1 MRIATWNLNTWI
13 NRKGGISNDR
23 LWQWAE
29 DNLGADIVIFTEA
42 ATPPPASITQ
52 HGWTAVHRRGGIPN
66 RSGWGTVIAARNM
79 RIEYITHVGK
89 DKQYELDHFYPGS
102 LTAADISIGHDYFA
116 TVIGLYLPYRKNS
129 AKQFIGHPE
138 QDLVEMNMDFVQLH
152 LDRGADLIV
161 AGDLNTEYDE
171 IPETLSELAQGRL
184 ELVDPFKGI
193 EMDTYKQSWNEDGFF
208 KMDYLYMSKQLAKK
222 VASKKCGQ
230 KDFPTAFDISD
241 HAPLL
246 VELIQ

>member
-13 NRKGGISNDR
+13 NRKDGISNDQ

-42 ATPPPASITQ
+42 ATPPPASIAQ

-79 RIEYITHVGK
+79 RIEHVTHVGK
-89 DKQYELDHFYPGS
+89 DKKYELDTFFPGS
-102 LTAADISIGHDYFA
+102 FTAADVYVENDYFA
-116 TVIGLYLPYRKNS
+116 TVIGLYLPYRKDS
-129 AKQFIGHPE
+129 AKQFIDHPE
-138 QDLVEMNMDFVQLH
+138 QDLRTMNMDFIQLH

-161 AGDLNTEYDE
+161 AGDLNSEYDN
-171 IPETLSELAQGRL
+171 IPKRLAKLAGGKY
-184 ELVDPFKGI
+184 ELVDPFEDI
-193 EMDTYKQSWNEDGFF
+193 DMVTYQQSWTTNGFF

-222 VASKKCGQ
+222 IISKKCGQ

-246 VELIQ
+246 VELN

>member
-13 NRKGGISNDR
+13 NRKEGISNEQS
-23 LWQWAE
+23 WQWAE
-29 DNLGADIVIFTEA
+29 ENLEADLVIFTEA
-42 ATPPPASITQ
+42 ATPPPPSIAKL
-52 HGWTAVHRRGGIPN
+52 GWQAIHRRGGIPN

-79 RIEYITHVGK
+79 RIDQVTHVGK
-89 DKQYELDHFYPGS
+89 DNQYELDRFYPGS
-102 LTAADISIGHDYFA
+102 LTAADVYIGHDYFA

-138 QDLVEMNMDFVQLH
+138 QDLMAMNMDFVQLH

-171 IPETLSELAQGRL
+171 IPEALSDLARGKQ
-184 ELVDPFKGI
+184 ELVDPFNGI
-193 EMDTYKQSWNEDGFF
+193 DMITYKQSWTTNGFF
-208 KMDYLYMSKQLAKK
+208 KMDYLYMSKHLAKK
-222 VASKKCGQ
+222 VSSKKFGD
-230 KDFPTAFDISD
+230 KDFPTAFDLSD

-246 VELIQ
+246 VEIN